1 MMLFTS
7 IAKNVCHGRIR
18 DLNFSGC
25 KVLLNNKKVWIA
37 GMVVSIGSTKKE
49 DCFNNDVSE

>member
-1 MMLFTS
+1 MLFTS
-7 IAKNVCHGRIR
+7 IVKNVSHGRIR

-25 KVLLNNKKVWIA
+25 KVLLNNEKVWIA

-49 DCFNNDVSE
+49 DYFKNDVSE